1 MEIRKFLVEIK
12 PDGRVYATEY
22 LDSESTNDLCDVKKM
37 LRELMRRWGQIV
49 SDLRIDSTITGDR
62 AFANGIQF
70 ACNDLE
76 EIYHKI

>member
-12 PDGRVYATEY
+12 PDGHVYTTEY
-22 LDSESTNDLCDVKKM
+22 LDSESATGMSDVKKM
-37 LRELMRRWGQIV
+37 LRDLMLRWVQIEAE
-49 SDLRIDSTITGDR
+49 LRIDNTITGGR